1 MDLESRSHQ
10 IRHYRDYT
18 GTQSL
23 SFYQEA
29 EGRGGCGL
37 WGNAFLFTTVA
48 TYLAIWLA
56 NLPLPIRVQTTLL
69 ASMCHAQKIQ
79 FLWRWHCV
87 KSKSN
92 VEFSVVYTFMENDMR
107 HHSEG
112 YRMVPSNLKVLAKFG
127 LCPNCS
133 QKLHECSLAR
143 TRKIFASARMLGFSL
158 KFPAV

>member
-92 VEFSVVYTFMENDMR
+92 VEFSVVYTFMENGMR
-107 HHSEG
+107 HHSG
-112 YRMVPSNLKVLAKFG
+112 QKVVDNVLPLRWPQQFSRVNWPIFRHMDRHMNLTYAML
-127 LCPNCS
+127 
-133 QKLHECSLAR
+133 
-143 TRKIFASARMLGFSL
+143 TRRA
-158 KFPAV
+158 